1 MNSDALPSNVTSQ
14 ASVKAR
20 IKVWLEG
27 IPFVTRIVFFVCVA
41 IYLLELIFGSVTKD
55 ICLSP
60 NLVKGNPVECKKMI
74 PRLLISNLFIFMFN
88 SLSCFY
94 ITVLPPGNS
103 SHRHEHDG
111 FPSYGNCDRAQAGL
125 SFLGKHDCFIFL
137 SEWHSSRYYQSRVIL
152 YQPL

>member
-60 NLVKGNPVECKKMI
+60 NLVKGNPVECKK
-74 PRLLISNLFIFMFN
+74 
-88 SLSCFY
+88 
-94 ITVLPPGNS
+94 
-103 SHRHEHDG
+103 
-111 FPSYGNCDRAQAGL
+111 
-125 SFLGKHDCFIFL
+125 
-137 SEWHSSRYYQSRVIL
+137 
-152 YQPL
+152 